1 MLKWYAELFKFSG
14 KELTPKALRRTKMLM
29 LLSLPAY
36 PLLATA
42 KIGQFNDNVDFFLNI
57 VLVISGVC
65 LLAWSVTK
73 FMNRFWSRDQY
84 LDEWELKRKH
94 ESMAFVFQVMMY
106 SFGAILL
113 LITVLH
119 RFEFAKQISLPTLDV
134 YSLGIIFAGFLS
146 FGYYVMQAYLLFT
159 IKPMVEDSPK
169 RKTGITV

>member
-1 MLKWYAELFKFSG
+1 MLKWYAETFKFTG

-42 KIGQFNDNVDFFLNI
+42 RLGQFNDNVDFLLNT

-65 LLAWSVTK
+65 LLAWSLTK

-84 LDEWELKRKH
+84 LDEWERNRKH
-94 ESMAFVFQVMMY
+94 ESMAFAFQVMMY
-106 SFGAILL
+106 SFGGVILL
-113 LITVLH
+113 STVLH
-119 RFEFAKQISLPTLDV
+119 RFEFAKQIPLPTLDV
-134 YSLGIIFAGFLS
+134 YSLGIISAGFLI
-146 FGYYVMQAYLLFT
+146 FGYYVMHAYLLLT